1 MKKAKPECIA
11 YVGIDIAKGKADAAL
26 LLVYPDRSR
35 KDQMR
40 RKRIKV
46 EFTKSSV
53 EDFRRTILSYTDEQC
68 TRIVYAMEDTGIYY
82 RTFYTY
88 LSSLAGEKEQILIL
102 KPSYVNSWCKL
113 HQRSK
118 SDPLD
123 AQSIAQIIAYE
134 RDFKTVSPSFAHEKR
149 DYSEVKSETHRYHQV
164 KKMETQESTR
174 LIGMADIHCPEL
186 AKVLGTGM
194 TFLKVL
200 AVYPSTYD
208 IIHADNLE
216 LLELVQKASKN
227 HFGQKKVDELIAA
240 CKDSLS
246 QTEPTESDRRII
258 RDLVEHLMALR
269 ASLAASKA
277 RLHELGQKLPGYQAL
292 LSMPGFGPV
301 TATTV
306 LAEVMDIGRFKSAD
320 ALIAYAGLDP
330 VNKRS
335 GSSVH
340 TEGQIS
346 RNGSRYLRH
355 AVVIA
360 AEFAR
365 RHNPVLARLFER
377 LKAGQKKRHFLAL
390 VAVANKLL
398 RYIYSILK
406 NEKEYFVI
414 NFKDLLKLTEET
426 RITFFQNITTEIPEQ
441 NLRAVYHYEDE
452 FGDIHPFVYTVRYSS
467 QTTMES
473 V

>member
-1 MKKAKPECIA
+1 MKKAKPECIT

-113 HQRSK
+113 HERSK

-123 AQSIAQIIAYE
+123 AQSIAQIVAYE

-227 HFGQKKVDELIAA
+227 RFGQKKVDELIAA

-246 QTEPTESDRRII
+246 
-258 RDLVEHLMALR
+258 
-269 ASLAASKA
+269 
-277 RLHELGQKLPGYQAL
+277 
-292 LSMPGFGPV
+292 
-301 TATTV
+301 
-306 LAEVMDIGRFKSAD
+306 
-320 ALIAYAGLDP
+320 
-330 VNKRS
+330 
-335 GSSVH
+335 
-340 TEGQIS
+340 
-346 RNGSRYLRH
+346 
-355 AVVIA
+355 
-360 AEFAR
+360 
-365 RHNPVLARLFER
+365 
-377 LKAGQKKRHFLAL
+377 
-390 VAVANKLL
+390 
-398 RYIYSILK
+398 
-406 NEKEYFVI
+406 
-414 NFKDLLKLTEET
+414 
-426 RITFFQNITTEIPEQ
+426 
-441 NLRAVYHYEDE
+441 
-452 FGDIHPFVYTVRYSS
+452 
-467 QTTMES
+467 
-473 V
+473 